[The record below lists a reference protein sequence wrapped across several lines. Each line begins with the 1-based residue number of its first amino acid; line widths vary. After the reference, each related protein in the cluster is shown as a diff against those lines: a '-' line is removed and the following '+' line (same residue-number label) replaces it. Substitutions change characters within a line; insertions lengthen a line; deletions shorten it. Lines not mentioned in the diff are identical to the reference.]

1 MYSNK
6 TITNDVPMKK
16 LVPFFNNERRK
27 SYTDGMGFKNESRN
41 PLVQSSGVPLTSQ
54 IEKLQKKLIDALET
68 NYEVNKKY
76 GNILSNA
83 NSNESTSNSKPV
95 PSTSEQKRSAAINL
109 LRKRTNN
116 IINIGD
122 NSINSYRKGSI
133 DENLLIHHNSNSSN
147 NNSIDDKT
155 TQRQQALSVLMR
167 RVSNANVN
175 NNNNNN
181 NSVNNNEK
189 LIKKNDSGHHT
200 TINTNLGRYSFDNVQ
215 NSSVYK
221 NYHNNR
227 LDTVQSPNVA
237 IKTHESINSPYYN
250 SLSNYDMV
258 SSPISGMPN
267 IFKGPMDMITNS
279 SSSLNALNNYD
290 MTTSNNMSSSL
301 SPISPT
307 NSFINNSRRSVNLGS
322 VGMPHKLFENNRLL
336 TNDSTLYDINSCPTS
351 PIGNFSS
358 GSFFTGGSNGSFPS
372 TEELSQKIAENQ
384 IMIEYLSK
392 LCINSEVTD
401 KDTSIFA
408 NNIFNNSSKLPP
420 APTFLNNELNN
431 TNFNDYNMQSVIF
444 PSSSSPPHS
453 SPSQNFNEVTSPFV
467 SRSGNQTYSN
477 NNNNNNNNN
486 NKFTLSES
494 PANPTSIMNNL
505 PSPYVNKIINSNL
518 GMPTSPYLGN
528 AKTTMTTTY
537 SGSNNNNNGNNN
549 GNSNGNVNGLTSPQ
563 FNITPSSSPYININM
578 DTNQTFQR
586 NSSYVNLIGR
596 GIPSPSPSFSNGSS
610 NAIVNGG
617 SSNNNSNNN
626 SRFMINNTSP
636 GLYPVRT
643 TMGMNELS
651 QASFLNDNIS
661 VDIQQQNKFNSKSIH
676 TSPNVGYSE
685 PNLFNNNSSTKVI
698 PSVMDQRIF
707 YDNKLNSMIPSMYNN
722 NNNNPIQIS
731 QSMLPAYTSTT
742 NVLNKQI
749 PSPSIGAIGSLR
761 HNINKSVDKEN
772 SKKMNPLASLA
783 SEKRKSSP
791 LINSESI
798 EDDFSQLSL
807 GDNSLPT
814 NINFTKKTTSTLLSG
829 SSPLNKFNIT
839 TSELS
844 AMEPKPKLSS
854 STLSDT
860 SNPSFSSLSSKAVGS
875 NLKNANSNNQLQL
888 NNNSTET
895 TYKLFDKSVY
905 DLPNSSELPALNNF
919 ESSLNAVIQNQ
930 SLEDSPI
937 INTIEDKNFNSYNS
951 IDIQM
956 TSDALSNN
964 SNNSNNIFSLS
975 MQHPVLT

>member
-6 TITNDVPMKK
+6 NITNDIPMKK

-27 SYTDGMGFKNESRN
+27 SYTDGMGFRNESRN

-76 GNILSNA
+76 GNILTNV
-83 NSNESTSNSKPV
+83 NSNESASASNSNSKPI
-95 PSTSEQKRSAAINL
+95 PSTSEQKRTAAINL

-122 NSINSYRKGSI
+122 NSINSYRKGSV
-133 DENLLIHHNSNSSN
+133 DESLLTHHNSNSSN
-147 NNSIDDKT
+147 NSSIDDKT

-175 NNNNNN
+175 NNN
-181 NSVNNNEK
+181 SVNNNGK
-189 LIKKNDSGHHT
+189 LMKKNDSGHLT
-200 TINTNLGRYSFDNVQ
+200 SINTSSGKYSYDNVQ
-215 NSSVYK
+215 NSSVFS
-221 NYHNNR
+221 NYHKNR
-227 LDTVQSPNVA
+227 LDTVQSPNIT
-237 IKTHESINSPYYN
+237 IKTHENINSPYYN
-250 SLSNYDMV
+250 SIPNYDMI

-267 IFKGPMDMITNS
+267 IFKGSMDKIIS
-279 SSSLNALNNYD
+279 SSPSLNTLNNYD
-290 MTTSNNMSSSL
+290 MTTSNNMSSTL
-301 SPISPT
+301 SPVSPT
-307 NSFINNSRRSVNLGS
+307 TSFINNSRKSVNLGS

-358 GSFFTGGSNGSFPS
+358 GSFFTGGSNGRYPS

-392 LCINSEVTD
+392 LCTSSEVND

-408 NNIFNNSSKLPP
+408 NNIYNNSSKLPP

-431 TNFNDYNMQSVIF
+431 TNFNDYTMQSVIL

-453 SPSQNFNEVTSPFV
+453 SPSQNFNEIASPFV
-467 SRSGNQTYSN
+467 NRSGNQTYNNSN
-477 NNNNNNNNN
+477 NSNNN

-494 PANPTSIMNNL
+494 PANTTSIMNNL
-505 PSPYVNKIINSNL
+505 PSPYVNNNKIINSNL

-528 AKTTMTTTY
+528 AKTTMATAY
-537 SGSNNNNNGNNN
+537 SGNSNNNKGNV
-549 GNSNGNVNGLTSPQ
+549 NVNGLTSPQ
-563 FNITPSSSPYININM
+563 FNTTPSSSPYVNINM
-578 DTNQTFQR
+578 DTNQTFKR
-586 NSSYVNLIGR
+586 NSSYINLMGR

-610 NAIVNGG
+610 NAMVNGG
-617 SSNNNSNNN
+617 NSNGNSNNN

-661 VDIQQQNKFNSKSIH
+661 IDLQQQTKFNSKSIH
-676 TSPNVGYSE
+676 SSPNIGYSE
-685 PNLFNNNSSTKVI
+685 PNIFNNNSNTKGI

-707 YDNKLNSMIPSMYNN
+707 YDNKLNSMIPSLYNN

-742 NVLNKQI
+742 NVSNKQI

-761 HNINKSVDKEN
+761 HNNNKSMDKEN
-772 SKKMNPLASLA
+772 SKKMNPLASFA

-814 NINFTKKTTSTLLSG
+814 NINFTKKTNSTLLSG

-854 STLSDT
+854 SSLSDT
-860 SNPSFSSLSSKAVGS
+860 SNPSFSTLSSKAVGS

-919 ESSLNAVIQNQ
+919 ESSINAVMQNQ

-975 MQHPVLT
+975 MQHPVLS